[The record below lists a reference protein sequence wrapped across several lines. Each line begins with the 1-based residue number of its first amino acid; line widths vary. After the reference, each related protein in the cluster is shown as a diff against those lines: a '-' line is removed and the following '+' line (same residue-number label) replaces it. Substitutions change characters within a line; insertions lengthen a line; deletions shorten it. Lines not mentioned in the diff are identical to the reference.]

1 MTLLL
6 DTNILL
12 WWLEDSPRLPKR
24 PRQLIS
30 RGGKVLVSA
39 ATVWEIAIK
48 KALGKLKAPNS
59 LEEALAESSFLEL
72 PITARHAES
81 AAALPRYHD
90 DPFDRMLVAQA
101 QLEGLKLLTS
111 DERLRVYG
119 PSVLLYED

>member
-24 PRQLIS
+24 PRRLIN

-39 ATVWEIAIK
+39 ATVWEIAVK
-48 KALGKLKAPNS
+48 KALGKLKAPN
-59 LEEALAESSFLEL
+59 
-72 PITARHAES
+72 
-81 AAALPRYHD
+81 
-90 DPFDRMLVAQA
+90 
-101 QLEGLKLLTS
+101 KLLTS

>member
-24 PRQLIS
+24 PRQLIN

-48 KALGKLKAPNS
+48 KALGKLEAPNS

-81 AAALPRYHD
+81 AAALPRHHD

-111 DERLRVYG
+111 DERLRAYG